1 MKPNKIPAIA
11 IFSVFILASCG
22 PTVIEDNFYRFN
34 DKEAVATLT
43 QARKGTYIS
52 DMPRSGESR
61 VLVVPVEFSDFPASG
76 MLRGAEGAREDL
88 RKAYFGESEETQWE
102 SLSSYYAKSSYG
114 KVNITGQ
121 VMPWYR
127 PKNPSKPSQ
136 WYTTEE
142 IISSYGSSEGS
153 TGISRLILGWFY
165 TDYAI
170 DMYQNVLDD
179 EGNPYATAAAFFKD
193 YDGDG
198 DGYIDAVQMVYSAPV
213 NHLSSDLFWAFR
225 SVDSSSAPNK
235 NSPFPCAYVWL
246 GYDFIYENG
255 YYDNLGVYHD
265 WTDAEIIAGTAEIDA
280 HTIIHESG
288 HALGADDYY
297 TYDQKDWGALGGTD
311 MMDYNIGD
319 HNAYTKGIFGWAD
332 PIVVTGE
339 ATVKIKSFTDTGEA
353 IVLPAYRADG
363 EVSNSLLDNYIMIE
377 YYRPTGLNELDST
390 YNYTGRY
397 PKMPNVPGIRIYH
410 VDSRLGLFTYGST
423 SGWQFVRYVSTV
435 TATDS
440 NSYIDI
446 ANSNTKSRSANPSYR
461 LIHALE
467 VSGENTLKNTTF
479 NTRYSSSMM
488 WQEGD
493 TFGYDTFVD
502 FTLNNGEKLGY
513 KFEVTDMNDTDVTIK
528 FSLA

>member
-22 PTVIEDNFYRFN
+22 PTVVEDNFYRFN

-136 WYTTEE
+136 WYSTEE
-142 IISSYGSSEGS
+142 IISSYGSSES

-297 TYDQKDWGALGGTD
+297 TYDEKDWGALGGTD
-311 MMDYNIGD
+311 MMDYNI
-319 HNAYTKGIFGWAD
+319 
-332 PIVVTGE
+332 
-339 ATVKIKSFTDTGEA
+339 
-353 IVLPAYRADG
+353 
-363 EVSNSLLDNYIMIE
+363 
-377 YYRPTGLNELDST
+377 
-390 YNYTGRY
+390 
-397 PKMPNVPGIRIYH
+397 
-410 VDSRLGLFTYGST
+410 
-423 SGWQFVRYVSTV
+423 
-435 TATDS
+435 
-440 NSYIDI
+440 
-446 ANSNTKSRSANPSYR
+446 
-461 LIHALE
+461 
-467 VSGENTLKNTTF
+467 
-479 NTRYSSSMM
+479 
-488 WQEGD
+488 
-493 TFGYDTFVD
+493 
-502 FTLNNGEKLGY
+502 
-513 KFEVTDMNDTDVTIK
+513 
-528 FSLA
+528 